1 MPRIVPALPALAPVS
16 TMLTPAERL
25 RVDAAGEGLYHTLH
39 RDSLDDVLRDLRER
53 RAAAVLV
60 SVARYAA
67 PFATPIA
74 GPEAARVA
82 AVVREFP
89 RIPAV
94 ALLSQP
100 EGGATYGPAGQA
112 ALAHAVLTLGRCGVE
127 RLVDVRSPGG
137 WRELREL
144 LAAGAADGADGFA
157 RFAAETVLRDL
168 AGAPADC
175 HRFFHLLF
183 RAAPAPAT
191 VRALSRQL
199 AVVPSTLMSRFFR
212 ARLPAPKRYLAFAR
226 LVRAARLFEN
236 PGLSVAS
243 VANALEYSSPQSF
256 GRHVRTMLRL
266 TAVQFR
272 DRYDGEGMLHR
283 FRAELVTP
291 FLPALRRFTPLTVPP
306 GWLGEEGRRRMVQ

>member
-1 MPRIVPALPALAPVS
+1 MPRAVPPSPALAPVS

-39 RDSLDDVLRDLRER
+39 RDSFDDVLRDLRER

-60 SVARYAA
+60 SVARYAT
-67 PFATPIA
+67 PFAPPIV
-74 GPEAARVA
+74 GQEAARVA

-89 RIPAV
+89 RVPAV

-100 EGGATYGPAGQA
+100 EGTGTQGAAGQA
-112 ALAHAVLTLGRCGVE
+112 ALAQAVLTLGRCGVE
-127 RLVDVRSPGG
+127 RLVDVRNPGG

-144 LAAGAADGADGFA
+144 LAADGADGFE
-157 RFAAETVLRDL
+157 RFAAESVLRDL

-183 RAAPAPAT
+183 RASPAPAT
-191 VRALSRQL
+191 VRGLARQL
-199 AVVPSTLMSRFFR
+199 GVVPSTLMSRFFR

-236 PGLSVAS
+236 PGLSVAA
-243 VANALEYSSPQSF
+243 VANALDYSSPQSF
-256 GRHVRTMLRL
+256 GRHVRTLLRL

-272 DRYDGEGMLHR
+272 ERYDGEGMLHR
-283 FRAELVTP
+283 FRAELVAPYAT
-291 FLPALRRFTPLTVPP
+291 ALRRFTPLAVPP
-306 GWLGEEGRRRMVQ
+306 GWLGEEGRRKVVQ